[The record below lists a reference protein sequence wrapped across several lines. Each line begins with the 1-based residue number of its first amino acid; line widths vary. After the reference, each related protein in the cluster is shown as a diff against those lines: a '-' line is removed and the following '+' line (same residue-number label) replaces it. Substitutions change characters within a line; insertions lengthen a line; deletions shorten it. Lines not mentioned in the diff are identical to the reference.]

1 MKRRHILLLAFL
13 GLLALPQQASANA
26 GTPLMWAGMIHLVIG
41 NAVIGLFES
50 VLIAWLFNV
59 PRSKAIGAMILANY
73 VSAWLGGLF
82 IRGAIVKAL
91 PIDLTNGW
99 MWFWIMVVVTYGLT
113 LLLEWPFIAWGFRG
127 SRDWL
132 KQSVKASLV
141 VLSAVGSKCTTS
153 GQVKLYHPGLGL
165 VIGFRGWVS
174 RFVSVDLGC
183 RREDRAL
190 QECNPSARRSRVS
203 ESFPLPVSSHEALG
217 VLLSSPANPG
227 PKR

>member
-1 MKRRHILLLAFL
+1 VVRESVSLAPTPTRGEFNRRLLLHVDSS
-13 GLLALPQQASANA
+13 GQTRLLKE
-26 GTPLMWAGMIHLVIG
+26 VIQMYQEAATTIDGSG
-41 NAVIGLFES
+41 NTVVTRPGRS
-50 VLIAWLFNV
+50 VLLTDDSLISSFSGV
-59 PRSKAIGAMILANY
+59 TQRD
-73 VSAWLGGLF
+73 VSGH
-82 IRGAIVKAL
+82 
-91 PIDLTNGW
+91 P
-99 MWFWIMVVVTYGLT
+99 
-113 LLLEWPFIAWGFRG
+113 
-127 SRDWL
+127 
-132 KQSVKASLV
+132 
-141 VLSAVGSKCTTS
+141 KCTTS

-183 RREDRAL
+183 RREDKAL